1 MALLGKGAKAGGA
14 MAVIAVLSIVI
25 IVSDLASYDRTGF
38 VKVFGIGAGAGFCA
52 SMLAVFLMKRRA
64 ASLRLKNLVITV
76 GALLGGAAILSA
88 DSIALYLA
96 GRPGVD
102 QKGIY
107 LLNYAIGYF
116 AVGVSMDT
124 IRVVRARHRQNA
136 KK

>member
-1 MALLGKGAKAGGA
+1 VALLGKGAKAGGA

-25 IVSDLASYDRTGF
+25 IASDLASYDRTGF
-38 VKVFGIGAGAGFCA
+38 VKIFGIGAAAGFCA
-52 SMLAVFLMKRRA
+52 SMLAMFLMKRRA
-64 ASLRLKNLVITV
+64 ANLRLKNLVITV

-88 DSIALYLA
+88 DSVALYLV

-102 QKGIY
+102 QKGVY

-124 IRVVRARHRQNA
+124 LRVLRAVRRQ
-136 KK
+136 KSEK